1 MEGRESES
9 ADYGIFIYSLIDW
22 KIFDGGV
29 NVLLEVDGA
38 APVVLQD
45 VSYLTTDF
53 SILMLLGMDI
63 HVRVP

>member
-1 MEGRESES
+1 V
-9 ADYGIFIYSLIDW
+9 
-22 KIFDGGV
+22 FDGGV
-29 NVLLEVDGA
+29 NVMLEVDGA